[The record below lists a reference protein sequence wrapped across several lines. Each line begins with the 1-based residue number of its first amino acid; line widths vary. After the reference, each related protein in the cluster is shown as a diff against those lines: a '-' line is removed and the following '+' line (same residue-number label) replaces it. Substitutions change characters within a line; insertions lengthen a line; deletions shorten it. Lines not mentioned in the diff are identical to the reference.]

1 MYSTLAI
8 NNSDVAIGTI
18 ALTIKRMDLYVEVVE
33 GGGAEWGSKR
43 KKGEDAENEERKK
56 CEKIGA
62 REAKVLP
69 RCGAALGACVSLC
82 AWCTCTRVI
91 RSVQSSWVCVCVCTR
106 TCVYVLLFLC
116 MKVCR
121 KGEEKK
127 QQGQNV
133 IELVSKWEKEKKRA
147 NYRNCR
153 GQFSASLSPSK
164 LAALLRLCSI

>member
-1 MYSTLAI
+1 MWRWLRAEVQSEAARERKEKTRRMKKEKSVRKL
-8 NNSDVAIGTI
+8 VQE
-18 ALTIKRMDLYVEVVE
+18 KRRCCR
-33 GGGAEWGSKR
+33 GAEQLSVHVWV
-43 KKGEDAENEERKK
+43 
-56 CEKIGA
+56 CVHGA
-62 REAKVLP
+62 PARVW
-69 RCGAALGACVSLC
+69 LGAFK
-82 AWCTCTRVI
+82 ARG
-91 RSVQSSWVCVCVCTR
+91 CVCVCAR
-106 TCVYVLLFLC
+106 APVLLFLC

>member
-1 MYSTLAI
+1 MWRWLRAEVQSEAARERKEKTRRMKKEKSVRKL
-8 NNSDVAIGTI
+8 VQE
-18 ALTIKRMDLYVEVVE
+18 KRRCCR
-33 GGGAEWGSKR
+33 GAEQLSVHVWV
-43 KKGEDAENEERKK
+43 
-56 CEKIGA
+56 CVHGA
-62 REAKVLP
+62 PARVW
-69 RCGAALGACVSLC
+69 LGAFKARGC
-82 AWCTCTRVI
+82 
-91 RSVQSSWVCVCVCTR
+91 VCVCVCTR

>member
-1 MYSTLAI
+1 MWRWLRAEVQSEAARERKEKTRRMKKEKSVRKL
-8 NNSDVAIGTI
+8 VQE
-18 ALTIKRMDLYVEVVE
+18 KRRCCR
-33 GGGAEWGSKR
+33 GAEQLSVHVWV
-43 KKGEDAENEERKK
+43 
-56 CEKIGA
+56 CVHGA
-62 REAKVLP
+62 PARVW
-69 RCGAALGACVSLC
+69 LGAFK
-82 AWCTCTRVI
+82 ARG
-91 RSVQSSWVCVCVCTR
+91 CVCVCTR

>member
-1 MYSTLAI
+1 MWRWLRA
-8 NNSDVAIGTI
+8 
-18 ALTIKRMDLYVEVVE
+18 EVQSE
-33 GGGAEWGSKR
+33 AAR
-43 KKGEDAENEERKK
+43 ERK
-56 CEKIGA
+56 EKT
-62 REAKVLP
+62 RRMKKEKSVRKLVQEKR

-133 IELVSKWEKEKKRA
+133 IELVSK
-147 NYRNCR
+147 
-153 GQFSASLSPSK
+153 
-164 LAALLRLCSI
+164 